1 MDKKELS
8 KTYFMATSRIA
19 NAATL
24 LYESLLDEAGRAR
37 TDADRLHNTIRKFK
51 REIDSEFDM
60 IRSALLEYHDDN
72 SDIS

>member
-24 LYESLLDEAGRAR
+24 LYESLHDEAGRAR

-51 REIDSEFDM
+51 WEIDSEFDM

>member
-1 MDKKELS
+1 MDQEELS
-8 KTYFMATSRIA
+8 RTYYKATSRIA

-24 LYESLLDEAGRAR
+24 LYESLHDEAGRAR

>member
-24 LYESLLDEAGRAR
+24 LYESLHDEAGRVR

-51 REIDSEFDM
+51 REIDNEFDM

-72 SDIS
+72 IDIP